1 MRTSAGILVTM
12 AAVLAVAGCGQPHE
26 QDVEGVAERFYDAYS
41 AEQGGAACRQLAPE
55 TRSELEQSSGKPCD
69 EAVIEEDVPTVSDL
83 VHVRV
88 YGTQA
93 QVRWRGETTFLA
105 RFPSGWKV
113 MAAACTPQH
122 SGPYACTISGG

>member
-1 MRTSAGILVTM
+1 M
-12 AAVLAVAGCGQPHE
+12 
-26 QDVEGVAERFYDAYS
+26 
-41 AEQGGAACRQLAPE
+41 
-55 TRSELEQSSGKPCD
+55 
-69 EAVIEEDVPTVSDL
+69 IEEDVPTVSDL

-113 MAAACTPQH
+113 MAAVCTPQH